1 MEIAKI
7 KFKEIE
13 LLVFAL
19 KPELTL
25 TQFYINT
32 RNSAEAIGYIN
43 FLKDQRNSNNFYIYA
58 KITLKIGFKEVTVC
72 ISKKNSIKEE
82 KEVLFKAKKEY
93 CLETLFEKI
102 EKFNKKKLWSN
113 SKKMLEQMEFQSNIY
128 I

>member
-43 FLKDQRNSNNFYIYA
+43 FLKDQRNSKNFYIYA

-82 KEVLFKAKKEY
+82 KEALFKAKKEY

>member
-43 FLKDQRNSNNFYIYA
+43 FLKDQRNSKNFYIYA